1 MSLEEIKKKLAE
13 AYAKGDK
20 YEEAKW
26 RELLEK
32 EQKKRGW

>member
-1 MSLEEIKKKLAE
+1 MSLEEIKQRLAE

-20 YEEAKW
+20 QEQRKLK
-26 RELLEK
+26 ELLEK